1 MPTKRV
7 IPRAIPKAIPA
18 WLIPVYRRL
27 GLAVTV
33 ALVAG
38 LGLSWFVI
46 WSLAELT
53 EEVIEGES
61 RRFDRAVLLAIQ
73 DVTPAWLDTP
83 MRAVTALGYYYVV
96 VPAVL
101 VAVGVFLRYGRRLSA
116 LLLAVATCGSLLLTT
131 VLKAVFERA
140 RPELVDSGYT
150 ASFYSFP
157 SGHAT
162 VAVGFYG
169 TLTLLVAYNLRGM
182 ARWTVVVVGVL
193 LILLIGFSR
202 LYLGVHYP
210 TDILAG
216 YLSALIWIST
226 VGTVL
231 FTLHRLRRGEH

>member
-1 MPTKRV
+1 MRLRRV
-7 IPRAIPKAIPA
+7 NPRAIPA
-18 WLIPVYRRL
+18 WLIPIYRRL
-27 GLAVTV
+27 GLAVSV
-33 ALVAG
+33 VLLAG

-46 WSLAELT
+46 WSLAELAD
-53 EEVIEGES
+53 EVIEGES

-73 DVTPAWLDTP
+73 DVAPAWLDTP

-96 VPAVL
+96 VPAML
-101 VAVGVFLRYGRRLSA
+101 VAVGVFLRYERRLSA
-116 LLLAVATCGSLLLTT
+116 LLLTVATCGSLLLTT
-131 VLKAVFERA
+131 VLKGIFERT

-169 TLTLLVAYNLRGM
+169 TLTLLVAYNLRGL

-216 YLSALIWIST
+216 YLSALLWIST

-231 FTLHRLRRGEH
+231 FTLHSLRRGEH